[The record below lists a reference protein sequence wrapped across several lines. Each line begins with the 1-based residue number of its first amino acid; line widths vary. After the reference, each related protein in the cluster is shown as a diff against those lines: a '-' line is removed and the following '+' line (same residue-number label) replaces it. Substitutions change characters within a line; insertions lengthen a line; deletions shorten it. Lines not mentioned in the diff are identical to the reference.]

1 MPKYNYHLRLIAHF
15 LFFSNYQSYLT
26 YNQCNWIY
34 LPRKI
39 NILLNYWR
47 GKLSQL
53 IQNINSLKEKE
64 LFIQVKLFIKLTKH
78 NLLGRIFSKVGR
90 FFFFL
95 KQRNKLFCKKK
106 TIASRSTCSNMIYIY
121 IWWLTVFFYSYISVF
136 TGGLYVN
143 MYTYECTLFSDNI
156 FLTLFYVLFR
166 RAHVKYLLST
176 FF

>member
-64 LFIQVKLFIKLTKH
+64 LFIKVKLFIKMTKH

-106 TIASRSTCSNMIYIY
+106 QSLLVLHALTWFIYIFDDWRFSS
-121 IWWLTVFFYSYISVF
+121 IHILVFLLVDYMWICMLMNVHFSVIIYS
-136 TGGLYVN
+136 
-143 MYTYECTLFSDNI
+143 
-156 FLTLFYVLFR
+156 
-166 RAHVKYLLST
+166 
-176 FF
+176 